1 MALSSGVAFGKVCLL
16 NENRQ
21 SNLPMYKVTGEGV
34 QREIARVERA
44 VKIAGNRLEE
54 LRARVEKEIGVPE
67 SEIFVA
73 QKMILEDP
81 GLAAE
86 IVKKIRTENTNA
98 EAAVS
103 HVLDSYEARIAAL
116 DDEYIKAR
124 ATDFGE
130 IKRRL
135 LDVMGNMRISLQCD
149 KEHCVGRDGRVIVAQ
164 ELTPSMTVEVD
175 PHSTIGFVTEHG
187 GINSHAAI
195 LARAMGIPAVSGIP
209 DIRDLVGCGTEI
221 LVNGTA
227 GEVVLWPDAQTVANA
242 IAAVAPEKELPKRV
256 DPVKGFKVM
265 ANISWVSEI
274 DESLEMQAEGIGLY
288 RTEFEIVAAE
298 RFLSEDELY
307 ERYVSVG
314 RAMAGNMV
322 IFRLFD
328 IGSDKSLPFMGIP
341 EEENPS
347 LGWRGARLLLGRR
360 DVLRTQSRAL
370 ARTSVGGRVHVMYP
384 MIVDLDQFLELKGI
398 FMDAVKDI
406 PYGTIKHG
414 IMFEVPSACLQAR
427 ELYEVV
433 DFASI
438 GTNDLTQYLFAVD
451 RDNDLVAYDY
461 NPDRPVFWQLIKSI
475 ADAARDAGKPLS
487 VCGELA
493 GYERFVPKLIEAGI
507 RNVSV
512 SPRRISQTRAAA
524 ARALDEKKQDR
535 PGRSPAGK
543 GKR

>member
-1 MALSSGVAFGKVCLL
+1 MEKDAQGERRFRGLGFSRGIAFGKVCLL
-16 NENRQ
+16 NENRR
-21 SNLPMYKVTGEGV
+21 SNLPMYRVEGKGV
-34 QREIARVERA
+34 DREIARVARS
-44 VKIAGNRLEE
+44 VKIAGDRLDEI
-54 LRARVEKEIGVPE
+54 RARVEKEIGVAE

-81 GLAAE
+81 SLAAE
-86 IVKKIRTENTNA
+86 ITDRIRSESTNA

-103 HVLDSYEARIAAL
+103 YVLDSYEARVAAL
-116 DDEYIKAR
+116 DDEYISAR

-135 LDVMGNMRISLQCD
+135 LDVMGNIKVSLQCD
-149 KEHCVGRDGRVIVAQ
+149 KRHCAGEHGRVVVAE
-164 ELTPSMTVEVD
+164 ELTPSLTVD
-175 PHSTIGFVTEHG
+175 LDADSTIAFVTERG
-187 GINSHAAI
+187 GVNSHAAI

-209 DIRDLVGCGTEI
+209 DIRSHVGCGAEI
-221 LVNGTA
+221 LIDGEA
-227 GEVVLWPDAQTVANA
+227 GEIVLWPAAETVATA
-242 IAAVAPEKELPKRV
+242 ISAAIPKKKPPERIAPVE
-256 DPVKGFKVM
+256 GFKVM
-265 ANISWVSEI
+265 ANISWATEI
-274 DESLEMQAEGIGLY
+274 DESLEMGAEGIGLY

-307 ERYVSVG
+307 ERYIAVG

-322 IFRLFD
+322 IFRMFD

-341 EEENPS
+341 KEENPS

-384 MIVDLDQFLELKGI
+384 MIVDVEQFLEIKGI

-406 PYGTIKHG
+406 PYGTIRHG
-414 IMFEVPSACLQAR
+414 IMFEVPSACLQAA
-427 ELYEVV
+427 ELFEVI

-461 NPDRPVFWQLIKSI
+461 NPDRTVFWNLIRDM
-475 ADAARDAGKPLS
+475 ADAARAAGKPLS

-493 GYERFVPKLIEAGI
+493 GYERFVPKLIETGI
-507 RNVSV
+507 RTVSV
-512 SPRRISQTRAAA
+512 SPRRISETRLAAE
-524 ARALDEKKQDR
+524 RALAAK
-535 PGRSPAGK
+535 S
-543 GKR
+543 